1 MFRPSGRGRRKW
13 LYAAPATAA
22 AIWSHALAQSAPPV
36 SQASSA
42 AGSTSQTPPKA
53 SAKAP
58 QERRTSLIAPLI
70 LNDKNLGDI
79 TVEVD
84 TEGHATIDGPRLMAL
99 LGDLLSPSVR
109 SALETQIGGRTEV
122 PVEQLSQAGLVFS
135 FDMATLEAHIE
146 ASRDSLRVEQ
156 VSVFGRGAP
165 DFARMRPPARLAAAI
180 NATVDQVYTRSLGE
194 TERQPL
200 KVGIDGVVT
209 AGGFGGTVFR
219 FGGLWSD
226 LSSGTKWTR
235 AQTSLS
241 RDFFNSAIRVS
252 AGEFNV
258 PVTGFQRGGAALGV
272 SVSRDYDGIRPFE
285 NIHPSGRSALTLDR
299 DSTVIVL
306 VNGVETRRMRMA
318 PGRYQFSDFGAP
330 YGSSSVKL
338 VVEDIYG
345 RREVAS
351 LALFNST
358 NLLASGVTDFAF
370 SAAQRPSFN
379 QGEYAGPVIAS
390 GYWRRGFG
398 DRLTLGGGGQFG
410 GGNSLASGELSLG
423 ARPGILGLT
432 AAVSR
437 YRGRSGTAAALDF
450 RHEHQG
456 HLQKSFV
463 ATVSAETMSANFAS
477 PWQTA
482 PSQNDERW
490 RVDSRLEWRSAVR
503 TLALGLHAEAFR
515 HSPAERR
522 LEFSA
527 TRTYR
532 RLSTALTLG
541 VERGPRGG
549 YGGYVMLALNLRL
562 GERTSA
568 NALYDT
574 RAPHSRTLNISRYAD
589 QAVGDLSGRIQVS
602 QDSDHQGVSGYVDYY
617 GNRMLA
623 HAEDNVIYTD
633 DANGGDTRLSD
644 LRVSSAL
651 VFADG
656 AWSLARPAPRGF
668 IAFPVHDSLK
678 GARVI
683 VRDEAGRIAGKGGV
697 LPAVT
702 PLEGVYL
709 ERTYTY
715 DVTGAPD
722 TYDFGDTTAHVFPGA
737 ATGYRVQ
744 IGSPYWKLALGYLSQ
759 DGAPLAQQT
768 FELRSLTDKAFAP
781 QTIFTNSAGRFAAD
795 SLGPGEYEIVFN
807 EAPVA
812 RFTIPNDK
820 KGLINVG
827 KIDISRP
834 GQPGR

>member
-1 MFRPSGRGRRKW
+1 M
-13 LYAAPATAA
+13 
-22 AIWSHALAQSAPPV
+22 AQSAPPV
-36 SQASSA
+36 SKALNTTAPTSETASA
-42 AGSTSQTPPKA
+42 TTPKA
-53 SAKAP
+53 L
-58 QERRTSLIAPLI
+58 QERRTSLISPLI

-84 TEGHATIDGPRLMAL
+84 SAGHAAIDCARLMAL
-99 LGDLLSPSVR
+99 LGTFMSPSVR
-109 SALETQIGGRTEV
+109 STLETQIGGRTEV
-122 PVEQLSQAGLVFS
+122 PVEQLSQPGLVFR

-180 NATVDQVYTRSLGE
+180 NTTVDQAYTRSLGQ
-194 TERQPL
+194 TTRQPL

-209 AGGFGGTVFR
+209 VGGFGGTVFR

-226 LSSGTKWTR
+226 LSSGAKWTR
-235 AQTSLS
+235 AQTSFS
-241 RDFFNSAIRVS
+241 RDFFNSAIRIS

-330 YGSSSVKL
+330 YGSSAVKL

-351 LALFNST
+351 LSLFNST
-358 NLLASGVTDFAF
+358 HLLASGVTDFAF

-379 QGEYAGPVIAS
+379 SGEYAGPVITS
-390 GYWRRGFG
+390 GYWRHGLN

-410 GGNSLASGELSLG
+410 DGNSLASGELSLG
-423 ARPGILGLT
+423 AHPGILGLT

-437 YRGRSGTAAALDF
+437 YHGRSGSAAALDF
-450 RHEHQG
+450 RHERQG
-456 HLQKSFV
+456 PLQKSFI
-463 ATVSAETMSANFAS
+463 ATISAESVSANFAS
-477 PWQTA
+477 PWQPA
-482 PSQNDERW
+482 LSENDERW
-490 RVDSRLEWRSAVR
+490 RIDSRLEWRGAVR
-503 TLALGLHAEAFR
+503 TVALGLHAEEFR

-522 LEFSA
+522 LELST

-562 GERTSA
+562 GERTST

-574 RAPHSRTLNISRYAD
+574 RTPHSRSLNISRYAD
-589 QAVGDLSGRIQVS
+589 QAVGDLSGRLQVS

-617 GNRMLA
+617 GNRVLA

-633 DANGGDTRLSD
+633 DAKGGDTRLSD
-644 LRVSSAL
+644 LRLSSAL

-668 IAFPVHDSLK
+668 IIFPVHNSLA
-678 GARVI
+678 GAQVT
-683 VRDEAGRIAGKGGV
+683 VSDEAGRVAGKGGL

-709 ERTYTY
+709 ERTYAY
-715 DVTGAPD
+715 GVKGAPE
-722 TYDFGDTTAHVFPGA
+722 TYDFGDTTAHIFPGA

-759 DGAPLAQQT
+759 NGTPLAQQT
-768 FELRSLTDKAFAP
+768 FELRSLTDKAFQP

-807 EAPVA
+807 DAPVA
-812 RFTIPNDK
+812 RFTIPNDR

-827 KIDISRP
+827 KIDVSRP
-834 GQPGR
+834 GRPGR